1 MSPVEGQQTLLPYK
15 WFQPFSTAISEST
28 RQRAESASIELIN
41 ADQELVA
48 QADYL
53 MSIVP
58 PRDAVS
64 TAKRFTQATAGDV
77 RDKDKEP
84 LFYID
89 LNAISPSR
97 ARTLEALLKDY
108 PMMRF
113 LDGGIIGGAP
123 KPQPDGSWTK
133 PSIVVSG
140 PHSLDDAPTSGL
152 HLAKVLNIKH
162 IADTIG
168 PASGLKM
175 CFASTTKGLT
185 AIAIQSFT
193 TAHTLGVLDDLQA
206 HLKDYSPNT
215 GELAAKGWVDEMK
228 EIAET
233 FHTEGGFERDMFDG
247 VSEVYRFVADETGL
261 GKEKTEDRR
270 VGKTPEDVARLMGQ
284 GLERKKDKVE

>member
-28 RQRAESASIELIN
+28 RQRAESASIELID

-53 MSIVP
+53 LSIVP

-113 LDGGIIGGAP
+113 LDGG
-123 KPQPDGSWTK
+123 
-133 PSIVVSG
+133 
-140 PHSLDDAPTSGL
+140 
-152 HLAKVLNIKH
+152 
-162 IADTIG
+162 
-168 PASGLKM
+168 
-175 CFASTTKGLT
+175 
-185 AIAIQSFT
+185 
-193 TAHTLGVLDDLQA
+193 
-206 HLKDYSPNT
+206 
-215 GELAAKGWVDEMK
+215 
-228 EIAET
+228 
-233 FHTEGGFERDMFDG
+233 
-247 VSEVYRFVADETGL
+247 VSE
-261 GKEKTEDRR
+261 
-270 VGKTPEDVARLMGQ
+270 
-284 GLERKKDKVE
+284 